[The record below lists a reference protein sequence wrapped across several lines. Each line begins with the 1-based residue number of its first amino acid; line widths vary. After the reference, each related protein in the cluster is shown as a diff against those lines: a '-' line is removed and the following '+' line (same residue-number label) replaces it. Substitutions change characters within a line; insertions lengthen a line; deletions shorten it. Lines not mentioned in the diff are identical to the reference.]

1 MILAPRND
9 RTCLDALTA
18 QVRARVDPANPDR
31 GLLAL
36 ARELGSTAALV
47 RWLREQPQR
56 DDTGAATD
64 GPRELA
70 CRPSQRIRFQ
80 APDPNCVERALTY
93 LAVAEFLDPAPAR
106 WLATTRTPTGLLHT
120 YPVEAGAPVVLDP
133 MVGVRNGTTRGC
145 CQPRNGTARSWRVRV
160 TPALDRALRV
170 AARAV
175 ALAGPSMAAPAAGL
189 ALASVG
195 IPPTMLG
202 PIEQALRAE
211 GLTLGLATPPAA
223 TAAAPTPTASAPAPT
238 PTASA
243 AASAA
248 ACLAAPT

>member
-56 DDTGAATD
+56 DDTGAAID

-93 LAVAEFLDPAPAR
+93 LAVAEFLDPEPAR

-133 MVGVRNGTTRGC
+133 IVGDVRNGVTLRCGA
-145 CQPRNGTARSWRVRV
+145 PRNGAARTWRMQV

-175 ALAGPSMAAPAAGL
+175 ALAGPSLAAPAAGL

-223 TAAAPTPTASAPAPT
+223 TAAAPTPTASA
-238 PTASA
+238 
-243 AASAA
+243 SAA